1 MIRVKVCGIT
11 SVEDA
16 RQAAACGADE
26 IGLNFYSKSPRFI
39 SMRSAQE
46 VANSI
51 DASVKLV
58 GVFVNASEDEIA
70 VAAKECGLDAVQLH
84 GDETLEFAKKIA
96 HALSVRVIRA
106 VEADKA
112 LEILPEIKGSGLNLL
127 IDAPSMGAYGGTGRV
142 SDWDRAAEAAAAF
155 DRVYLAGGLGHEN
168 VADAIRTVRP
178 FCVDAC
184 SKLESAKGKKDPKKV
199 AAFIETAKSVL

>member
-1 MIRVKVCGIT
+1 MVRVKVCGIT

-16 RQAAACGADE
+16 RHAALCGADE

-106 VEADKA
+106 VEAAKA
-112 LEILPEIKGSGLNLL
+112 LEILAEVRSSGLNLL

-142 SDWDRAAEAAAAF
+142 SDWDRAAEAAASF